1 MDVIGG
7 RLDWRGRLLLSVRVQ
22 RGHLRRSHVCGTAV
36 THQGALALRVGGDLL
51 FHLDVC
57 AWEVLVA
64 AHVKLQAEVTG
75 GGKGTEF
82 ALKRLSPV
90 LVLMYLGKNGDR
102 FKCQTPPYLQHC
114 MAPGGQLGIF
124 CFISTFLS
132 EPQQC

>member
-1 MDVIGG
+1 MWLLLDVDVIGG
-7 RLDWRGRLLLSVRVQ
+7 RLDWRGSLLLSVRVQ
-22 RGHLRRSHVCGTAV
+22 RGHLRRSHVCGAAV

-82 ALKRLSPV
+82 ALKRLTPV
-90 LVLMYLGKNGDR
+90 LVLMYLGK
-102 FKCQTPPYLQHC
+102 KW
-114 MAPGGQLGIF
+114 GQV
-124 CFISTFLS
+124 
-132 EPQQC
+132 

>member
-22 RGHLRRSHVCGTAV
+22 RGHLRCSHVCGTAV

-82 ALKRLSPV
+82 ALKRLTPV
-90 LVLMYLGKNGDR
+90 LVLMYLGKKNGDR
-102 FKCQTPPYLQHC
+102 FKHQTPPYLQHC
-114 MAPGGQLGIF
+114 MVPGRQL
-124 CFISTFLS
+124 
-132 EPQQC
+132 